1 MMNATTATL
10 PEYGFFDTFF
20 TTIGVFV
27 TSLALSFGIVAQF
40 MPSHR
45 DDDESEEIPFKR
57 RFYEEFSELSSEE
70 ISEEQKKAL
79 KSVFLDVETDEGR
92 VVMCYDHERSAF
104 DYWCDNSNISYLEL
118 DACAQK
124 YAIDNNCRECVVDYK
139 AEYDTALESWLES
152 KKKKDDEH
160 EGATSDA
167 EDSVPEPEEVFAQ
180 FKSYNRKE
188 HKINGDDEKKPT
200 INVQNA
206 NQFRRGGSIKDY
218 EMSMAPSDAESE
230 SEDKSKKLSYSD
242 WAAQEKSKK
251 EN

>member
-1 MMNATTATL
+1 
-10 PEYGFFDTFF
+10 
-20 TTIGVFV
+20 
-27 TSLALSFGIVAQF
+27 

-70 ISEEQKKAL
+70 ISEEQKEAL

-218 EMSMAPSDAESE
+218 EMSMAPSDAKAERR
-230 SEDKSKKLSYSD
+230 
-242 WAAQEKSKK
+242 QEQ
-251 EN
+251 ETLL